1 MKTVAS
7 CADCHYP
14 IGISSPGEKIACPLC
29 GIYNEA
35 VSNRISQIAYDPA
48 SIAGLLGGAILGGI
62 VGYSKPKVATTI
74 YGAVI
79 GGGLGLLVVR
89 AIKGV

>member
-35 VSNRISQIAYDPA
+35 VSLDLPWQV
-48 SIAGLLGGAILGGI
+48 AGPGLRLARAIIIGFIIGI
-62 VGYSKPKVATTI
+62 VVKSCI
-74 YGAVI
+74 
-79 GGGLGLLVVR
+79 R
-89 AIKGV
+89 ER

>member
-14 IGISSPGEKIACPLC
+14 IGISSPGEKIPCPLC

-35 VSNRISQIAYDPA
+35 VQV
-48 SIAGLLGGAILGGI
+48 AGPGRLARAIIIGFIIGI
-62 VGYSKPKVATTI
+62 VVKSLI
-74 YGAVI
+74 
-79 GGGLGLLVVR
+79 R
-89 AIKGV
+89 ER